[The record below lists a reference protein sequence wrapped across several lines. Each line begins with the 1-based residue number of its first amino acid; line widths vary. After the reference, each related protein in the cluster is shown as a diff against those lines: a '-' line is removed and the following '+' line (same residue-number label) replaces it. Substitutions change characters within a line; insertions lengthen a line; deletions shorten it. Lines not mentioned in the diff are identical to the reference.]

1 MVFGKGLVIIP
12 VLNKID
18 LKNADPDAVSGQL
31 RTLFDISEKDILK
44 VSAKLGTG
52 VEDVLKAIIN
62 RLPPPPVNRD
72 APFRALLFDSWYDR
86 YRGAVILVYV
96 TDGTVHVGD
105 EIVTMHSGKNYEIKS
120 IGLLRP
126 HEEPTDKLLAGQVG
140 YLTCNMRST
149 KEAYIGDTLHHRSRP
164 MSVLPGFK
172 SANPMVFAGV
182 YPMDQS
188 QHVSLRSAIEK
199 LILNDSAV
207 TVSTDSSPALGQGW
221 RLGFLGL
228 LHMEVFNQRLEQEYD
243 AQAIITAPSVT
254 FKAQIFGEKNVKH
267 YGGSEITITNP
278 AYFPDPCIVT
288 EFLEPMVMGTIITP
302 DTYLGPVLSL
312 CMERRGTQQSS
323 TNIDNHLVLL
333 KFLLPLNEIVVDFHD
348 QLKSV
353 SSGYAS
359 FDYEEYGFVPSKLVK
374 LNILLNGI
382 IVEELSMVVHASKA
396 SSAGRKI
403 CLKLKDIIPRQLVEI
418 AIQAG
423 VGGKIVARET
433 LKAYRKDVTAKLY
446 GGDVTRR
453 MKLLNR
459 QAEGK
464 KKMKLVANIKLPRE
478 AFIDVLKR

>member
-1 MVFGKGLVIIP
+1 
-12 VLNKID
+12 
-18 LKNADPDAVSGQL
+18 
-31 RTLFDISEKDILK
+31 
-44 VSAKLGTG
+44 
-52 VEDVLKAIIN
+52 
-62 RLPPPPVNRD
+62 
-72 APFRALLFDSWYDR
+72 
-86 YRGAVILVYV
+86 
-96 TDGTVHVGD
+96 
-105 EIVTMHSGKNYEIKS
+105 
-120 IGLLRP
+120 
-126 HEEPTDKLLAGQVG
+126 
-140 YLTCNMRST
+140 
-149 KEAYIGDTLHHRSRP
+149 
-164 MSVLPGFK
+164 
-172 SANPMVFAGV
+172 
-182 YPMDQS
+182 MDQS

-478 AFIDVLKR
+478 AFIDVLKRQCFKSHYVIHIKSSQYVQQQGSAEGVPVVCNKTSSV